1 MALSNDHIAPV
12 KSLAPV
18 LFTPLPYCH
27 GFYPAAA
34 LAPSLSLEPKVLIHE
49 VTKTDEC
56 LKSVLEASPEGEGK
70 PSKDVEDQ
78 TSTND
83 SYIEHKLSPSKPI
96 SDALYPLLGDDYD
109 VVRNPQY
116 ACESINEYR
125 VPGEPTGSYTGG
137 VAIVDLKEQK
147 NALKNDLLGVCTE
160 EETKL
165 TTAEGMGQLADID
178 NNGNSSRSLQF
189 SSITSIII
197 ILSAFCY
204 YPWSIFLSHADFS
217 ILE

>member
-12 KSLAPV
+12 KSLALI
-18 LFTPLPYCH
+18 LFTPPPYCH

-34 LAPSLSLEPKVLIHE
+34 LAPNLSLEPKVLIHE

-56 LKSVLEASPEGEGK
+56 LKSVLEVSPEGEGK

-116 ACESINEYR
+116 TCESINEYE
-125 VPGEPTGSYTGG
+125 VPVEPTGSYTGG
-137 VAIVDLKEQK
+137 VAITDLKEQK
-147 NALKNDLLGVCTE
+147 DASKNDLLGVCTGE
-160 EETKL
+160 EGTKL
-165 TTAEGMGQLADID
+165 TTVEGMGQPADT
-178 NNGNSSRSLQF
+178 NGSSSRSLQF
-189 SSITSIII
+189 LSIY
-197 ILSAFCY
+197 LHY
-204 YPWSIFLSHADFS
+204 YYTFSFLLLFLVDIFQ
-217 ILE
+217 